1 MSFLTSRVTTVLIII
16 NVVIFLLE
24 TKDGGSTNREVA
36 LKYGAQYQPLIRQG
50 QYYRLFT
57 AMFLH
62 FGAYHLLFNMY
73 ALSVIGPAVDYVCGP
88 AIFLIVY
95 LGAGL
100 AGNIATMILDEKT
113 GRSSLSAGASGCIFG
128 LLGACFVLAIA
139 GYGFSMRSIL
149 TTLAIN
155 LVYGLSSRR
164 INMMSHAGGFV
175 GGAAIMAV
183 VLAVVCR
190 RRMDCD
196 GWMASNRMRRA
207 GLRRVGRRSQVS
219 CGREGSDPITL
230 GELWSRG
237 V

>member
-36 LKYGAQYQPLIRQG
+36 LKYGVQYQPLIRQG

-57 AMFLH
+57 AMLLH

-139 GYGFSMRSIL
+139 RYGFSLRSIL

-183 VLAVVCR
+183 IMAVL
-190 RRMDCD
+190 
-196 GWMASNRMRRA
+196 
-207 GLRRVGRRSQVS
+207 
-219 CGREGSDPITL
+219 
-230 GELWSRG
+230 
-237 V
+237 

>member
-139 GYGFSMRSIL
+139 RYGFSLRSIL

-164 INMMSHAGGFV
+164 INMMSHAGGFI

-183 VLAVVCR
+183 IMAVL
-190 RRMDCD
+190 
-196 GWMASNRMRRA
+196 
-207 GLRRVGRRSQVS
+207 
-219 CGREGSDPITL
+219 
-230 GELWSRG
+230 
-237 V
+237 

>member
-36 LKYGAQYQPLIRQG
+36 LKYGAQ
-50 QYYRLFT
+50 
-57 AMFLH
+57 
-62 FGAYHLLFNMY
+62 LLFNMY

-183 VLAVVCR
+183 VLAVV
-190 RRMDCD
+190 
-196 GWMASNRMRRA
+196 
-207 GLRRVGRRSQVS
+207 
-219 CGREGSDPITL
+219 
-230 GELWSRG
+230 
-237 V
+237 

>member
-139 GYGFSMRSIL
+139 RYGFSLRSIL

-175 GGAAIMAV
+175 GGAAIMAA
-183 VLAVVCR
+183 VLAVV
-190 RRMDCD
+190 
-196 GWMASNRMRRA
+196 
-207 GLRRVGRRSQVS
+207 
-219 CGREGSDPITL
+219 
-230 GELWSRG
+230 
-237 V
+237 

>member
-1 MSFLTSRVTTVLIII
+1 MDFLTSKVTTVLIVI
-16 NVVIFLLE
+16 NTVIFFLFS
-24 TKDGGSTNREVA
+24 KDGGSTNRDVA
-36 LKYGAQYQPLIRQG
+36 IKYGVQYQPLIRQG

-62 FGAYHLLFNMY
+62 FGVYHLLFNMY
-73 ALSVIGPAVDYVCGP
+73 ALSVIGPAVDYVCGSV
-88 AIFLIVY
+88 IFLIVY

-100 AGNIATMILDEKT
+100 AGNVATMILDEKS
-113 GRSSLSAGASGCIFG
+113 GRSNLSAGASGCIFG

-155 LVYGLSSRR
+155 LVYGLSSKR

-183 VLAVVCR
+183 ILAV
-190 RRMDCD
+190 
-196 GWMASNRMRRA
+196 
-207 GLRRVGRRSQVS
+207 
-219 CGREGSDPITL
+219 I
-230 GELWSRG
+230 
-237 V
+237 

>member
-100 AGNIATMILDEKT
+100 AGNITTMILDEKT

-139 GYGFSMRSIL
+139 GYGSSMRSIL

-183 VLAVVCR
+183 VLAVV
-190 RRMDCD
+190 
-196 GWMASNRMRRA
+196 
-207 GLRRVGRRSQVS
+207 
-219 CGREGSDPITL
+219 
-230 GELWSRG
+230 
-237 V
+237 